1 MRRRTASAVG
11 SPAVPR
17 GRYPDEVF
25 KRASKD
31 AAGASQ
37 PAGSPSDLLAAG
49 GKGKATPK
57 RREAEAAR
65 KTSVVAPPRRG
76 RAGAAG
82 RASARTGKQTPE
94 QMRARREAMRRG
106 DDSALGARDRGP
118 ARRFAR
124 DFVDSRRS
132 VVGLFIPVAAPIILL
147 GYTRVGILV
156 WLANIG
162 LYAFVIG
169 SILDSMRMNRAIRK
183 QVSIRYPGEPIK
195 GLGMYAVMR
204 AMQFR
209 RMRMPGP
216 RVARGAKV

>member
-1 MRRRTASAVG
+1 
-11 SPAVPR
+11 
-17 GRYPDEVF
+17 VF

-31 AAGASQ
+31 PAGASH
-37 PAGSPSDLLAAG
+37 PAGSPSALLAAG

-76 RAGAAG
+76 RAGAAAG
-82 RASARTGKQTPE
+82 RAGARAGKQTPE

-106 DDSALGARDRGP
+106 DDSALTTRDRGP

-147 GYTRVGILV
+147 GYTRVPILV
-156 WLANIG
+156 WAANIG
-162 LYAFVIG
+162 LYAFVVG
-169 SILDSMRMNRAIRK
+169 SVLDSIRMNRAIRK
-183 QVSIRYPGEPIK
+183 QVSIRYPGESTK
-195 GLGMYAVMR
+195 GLGLYAVMR

>member
-1 MRRRTASAVG
+1 
-11 SPAVPR
+11 
-17 GRYPDEVF
+17 
-25 KRASKD
+25 
-31 AAGASQ
+31 
-37 PAGSPSDLLAAG
+37 
-49 GKGKATPK
+49 
-57 RREAEAAR
+57 
-65 KTSVVAPPRRG
+65 
-76 RAGAAG
+76 
-82 RASARTGKQTPE
+82 
-94 QMRARREAMRRG
+94 MRRG

-183 QVSIRYPGEPIK
+183 QVSIRYPGEPTK